1 MNFRKLKIFYE
12 TASSL
17 NMTEAG
23 KKLYISQP
31 SVSQAIRELEN
42 ELEVKLF
49 DRIGKKLYLTN
60 EGEIYLKFVSRI
72 LNLNEEVKIMLD
84 DLKNNVTGKIKIGA
98 STTIGTYILPNVIK
112 SFLEKNKDVEI
123 SIVIE
128 NTEDIEKLILDNDV
142 DIAFVEGDVNSK
154 DIVKEELWKD
164 KLVFVKAKDIDIE
177 YKEKI
182 PLIMRERGSGTRDII
197 ETNLKNSNVDYSICM
212 ELGSTELILKV
223 VEVGLGIACVPYRCV
238 EKEIKEGILEE
249 VFIDGVKEIKRDFR
263 FIYHEDKF
271 LSNTMKAFLEELK
284 SYK

>member
-12 TASSL
+12 TAISL

>member
-12 TASSL
+12 TAISL
-17 NMTEAG
+17 NMTDAG

-31 SVSQAIRELEN
+31 SVSQAIKELES

-60 EGEIYLKFVSRI
+60 EGEIYLKFVNRI
-72 LNLNEEVKIMLD
+72 LNLDEEVKIMLEN
-84 DLKNNVTGKIKIGA
+84 LKNNITGKIKIGA
-98 STTIGTYILPNVIK
+98 STTIGTYILPGVIK

-128 NTEDIEKLILDNDV
+128 NTEVIERLLLENEV
-142 DIAFVEGDVNSK
+142 DIAFVEGDINSK

-164 KLVFVKAKDIDIE
+164 KLAFIKAKDIDIE
-177 YKEKI
+177 YKERI

-197 ETNLKNSNVDYSICM
+197 ETNLKNSNIDYNIYM

-249 VFIDGVKEIKRDFR
+249 IFIDGVKEIKRDFR

-284 SYK
+284 LYK